1 LNSHSVSAAARR
13 ASPWRAL
20 LLAAVFA
27 AARPAIGQD
36 FGDTPYVQTPQ
47 NVVDKM
53 LEIAKVGPRDF
64 VIDLG
69 SGDGRMIITAAKKLG
84 ARGFGVDHDRRL
96 VEVANRN
103 AAAAGVA
110 DRAVFYERDL
120 YKTDIRRAT
129 VVTIYLLPEV
139 NIMVRPKLL
148 STLRPGTRIVSHDYD
163 MGDWKPELALE
174 MDAPGKTVGRDM
186 KSKVFY
192 WIVPATVA
200 GTWRWQL
207 TRGGATRDFDAAVEQ
222 MFQTFEGNVV
232 SEGRSGRIE
241 GGRLSADRISFATAI
256 DEGGGATRYEF
267 SGRVAG
273 DRIKGEVRI
282 TRGGEATQAQWSAK
296 RVEKRQPRHMLLPP
310 PREFDV
316 LK

>member
-1 LNSHSVSAAARR
+1 MAV
-13 ASPWRAL
+13 
-20 LLAAVFA
+20 LAAWVA
-27 AARPAIGQD
+27 AVPASAQD

-53 LEIAKVGPRDF
+53 LEVAKVGPKDF

-69 SGDGRMIITAAKKLG
+69 SGDGRMIITAAKRYG

-96 VEVANRN
+96 VAIANRN
-103 AAAAGVA
+103 AAQAGVA

-120 YKTDIRRAT
+120 HKTDVRRAT
-129 VVTIYLLPEV
+129 VMTIYLLPEV
-139 NIMVRPKLL
+139 NLMIRPKLL

-163 MGDWKPELALE
+163 MGDWTPELSLV

-192 WIVPATVA
+192 WVVPATVS

-207 TRGGATRDFDAAVEQ
+207 KTPGRAQDFDMAAEQ
-222 MFQTFEGNVV
+222 MFQKFDGTVT
-232 SEGRSGRIE
+232 SEGRSGKIE
-241 GGRLSADRISFATAI
+241 GGSLAGDRVSFATAI
-256 DEGGGATRYEF
+256 DEGGGPTRYAF

-273 DRIKGEVRI
+273 DRIKGELRI
-282 TRGGEATQAQWSAK
+282 TRNGETASVPWAA
-296 RVEKRQPRHMLLPP
+296 RRLEKREPRHMSLPP
-310 PREFDV
+310 PTEFD
-316 LK
+316 LMK

>member
-1 LNSHSVSAAARR
+1 MPSISPPTLRLFVVRVVLPLAALAAAT
-13 ASPWRAL
+13 
-20 LLAAVFA
+20 
-27 AARPAIGQD
+27 PATAQD

-69 SGDGRMIITAAKKLG
+69 SGDGRMVITAAKKYG

-96 VEVANRN
+96 VAVANQN
-103 AAAAGVA
+103 AAKAGVA

-120 YKTDIRRAT
+120 YQTDIRRAT
-129 VVTIYLLPEV
+129 VMTIYLLPEV

-148 STLRPGTRIVSHDYD
+148 SSLRPGTRIVSHDYD
-163 MGDWKPELALE
+163 MGEWKPELSLE

-192 WIVPATVA
+192 WIVPATVS

-207 TRGGATRDFDAAVEQ
+207 TSGGRTQDFDMALEQ
-222 MFQTFEGNVV
+222 MFQTFDGTVV
-232 SEGRSGRIE
+232 TEGRGGRIE
-241 GGRLSADRISFATAI
+241 GGRLAGDRISFSALI
-256 DEGGGATRYEF
+256 DEGGGAKRYEF

-273 DRIKGEVRI
+273 DRIKGETRI
-282 TRGGEATQAQWSAK
+282 TRAGESSAIPWSAK
-296 RVEKRQPRHMLLPP
+296 RVEKRQPRHMSLPP
-310 PREFDV
+310 PKEHDA